1 MRLLAFLPRR
11 SVAQT
16 IWSGFGLL
24 FVLMLAGGAVSYRS
38 LQLSKD
44 SSERLAHESVL
55 RASAAAEMERD
66 LQDTR
71 NQLTIFSLGNQP
83 AAFAPALAALQRF
96 EQRLRAA
103 RELGQRH
110 PEDRKLQ
117 QALERLRA
125 TLEAYRQTAER
136 LHALH
141 QQIAGSREGAG
152 SAFEEL
158 TKILA
163 KYAAGSDG
171 DSLLDLVLLQQVSAI
186 RVSTL
191 EAFADRNTPQ
201 ATQAVARLAG
211 FKRQASGNPEI
222 SQAFDALLTR
232 LTAAVDRFTAFQ
244 AAEAELETQG
254 AALIALTSVLGRSA
268 MTEVREVSLAT
279 VAAMTRALAVVMAG
293 LVVTVGLGGAIAAR
307 VLARVRRALSE
318 VAARMVAVARD
329 LAQDA
334 DALVGTSEILARDTM
349 SQAAMLEETSNTVSG
364 MTGMTRSNDAVAQ
377 KMAGAARR
385 AAETAQAGATDVAE
399 MERAMADISRSTLE
413 VTRIVKTIDEIA
425 FQTNLLALNAAVEA
439 ARVGAAGAGFA
450 VVAHEVRAL
459 AVRSAEASRLT
470 ATKVAEADDNT
481 RQGVILTARASS
493 AFRAVVAQSRELA
506 DHATEVAAM
515 SVRQRAGLEQINEA
529 AVALS
534 EVTHSRSAQ
543 ADATA
548 QAASALHE
556 HVRKVVSAMETLQ
569 DGRMA
574 AEASPLPVRDG
585 PSLAE
590 LTAAA

>member
-1 MRLLAFLPRR
+1 
-11 SVAQT
+11 
-16 IWSGFGLL
+16 
-24 FVLMLAGGAVSYRS
+24 
-38 LQLSKD
+38 
-44 SSERLAHESVL
+44 
-55 RASAAAEMERD
+55 MERD

-71 NQLTIFSLGNQP
+71 NQLTVFSLGNQP
-83 AAFAPALAALQRF
+83 AAFAPAMASLQRF
-96 EQRLRAA
+96 AEQLRAA
-103 RELGQRH
+103 RDLGRRQAKNQ
-110 PEDRKLQ
+110 DLQ
-117 QALERLRA
+117 QALARLQT
-125 TLEAYRQTAER
+125 TLEAYRQAAER
-136 LHALH
+136 LQALH

-152 SAFEEL
+152 TAFEEL

-171 DSLLDLVLLQQVSAI
+171 DALLDLVLLQQVSAI

-191 EAFADRNTPQ
+191 EAFADRNTPH

-222 SQAFDALLTR
+222 SQAFDALLVR
-232 LTAAVDRFTAFQ
+232 LTAAVDRFAAFQ

-254 AALIALTSVLGRSA
+254 ATLIALTSVLGRSA

-293 LVVTVGLGGAIAAR
+293 LVVTVGLGGAIAVR
-307 VLARVRRALSE
+307 VRAQVRRALSE
-318 VAARMVAVARD
+318 VAGRMVAVARE
-329 LAQDA
+329 LARDA
-334 DALVGTSEILARDTM
+334 DALVGTSEILARETM
-349 SQAAMLEETSNTVSG
+349 SQAAMLEETSNTVAD

-377 KMAGAARR
+377 KMAAAARR
-385 AAETAQAGATDVAE
+385 AVETAQAGATDMAE
-399 MERAMADISRSTLE
+399 MEQAMVDISRSSLE

-459 AVRSAEASRLT
+459 AVRSAEASRMT
-470 ATKVAEADDNT
+470 AAKVAEADENT
-481 RQGVILTARASS
+481 RQGVILSARAAI

-506 DHATEVAAM
+506 DHATEVADV

-529 AVALS
+529 AVSMSQLTNS
-534 EVTHSRSAQ
+534 SSAT

-548 QAASALHE
+548 EAAAALHE
-556 HVRKVVSAMETLQ
+556 HVQKVVGAMEALQ
-569 DGRMA
+569 EGKTVA
-574 AEASPLPVRDG
+574 TPSPNLVG
-585 PSLAE
+585 GGLAE
-590 LTAAA
+590 PVAA